1 MLISRLSCLAAELPA
16 ARYNAAKRM
25 PLNRIIALAA
35 AALVAQAAVTTG
47 PEIGQ
52 AIPAFAMPDQAGTV
66 QTLKSVMGPKGALL
80 VFYRSAD
87 W

>member
-1 MLISRLSCLAAELPA
+1 MVISRLSRLAAELAA

-25 PLNRIIALAA
+25 PLNRILALAA
-35 AALVAQAAVTTG
+35 TTLVAQAAVTTG

-52 AIPAFAMPDQAGTV
+52 AIPAFSMADQNGTM
-66 QTLKSVMGPKGALL
+66 QTLKSLMGPGALL

>member
-25 PLNRIIALAA
+25 PLTRILALA

-52 AIPAFAMPDQAGTV
+52 AIPAFSMSDQAGTV
-66 QTLKSVMGPKGALL
+66 QTLKSIMGPKGALL

>member
-1 MLISRLSCLAAELPA
+1 MPISRSSCFAAGLAA
-16 ARYNAAKRM
+16 ARYNAARRM
-25 PLNRIIALAA
+25 PLNRILASA
-35 AALVAQAAVTTG
+35 ATAFVAQAAVTTG

-52 AIPAFAMPDQAGTV
+52 AIPAFSIVDQNGTM
-66 QTLKSVMGPKGALL
+66 QTLKSLMGPKGALL

>member
-1 MLISRLSCLAAELPA
+1 MLVSRLSGLAAELAA

-25 PLNRIIALAA
+25 PLNRTLALAA
-35 AALVAQAAVTTG
+35 TALVAQAAVTTG

-52 AIPAFAMPDQAGTV
+52 LIPAFSTVDQNGTM
-66 QTLKSVMGPKGALL
+66 QTLKSLMGPKGALL

>member
-1 MLISRLSCLAAELPA
+1 MPISPSSCFAARLAA
-16 ARYNAAKRM
+16 ARYNVAKRM
-25 PLNRIIALAA
+25 ALNRILSLAA
-35 AALVAQAAVTTG
+35 TALVAQAAVTTG

-52 AIPAFAMPDQAGTV
+52 VIPAFSTVDQNGTV
-66 QTLKSVMGPKGALL
+66 QTLKSLMGPKGALL